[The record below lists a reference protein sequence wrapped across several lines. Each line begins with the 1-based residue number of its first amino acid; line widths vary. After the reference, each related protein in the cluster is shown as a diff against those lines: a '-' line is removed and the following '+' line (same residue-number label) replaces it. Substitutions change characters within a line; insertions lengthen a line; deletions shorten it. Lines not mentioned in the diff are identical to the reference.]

1 MMYKV
6 ILKYDKKG
14 RAARISGGRPAFNIQ
29 QDHTLPV
36 MVFLFFSQLLR
47 VGIDIHPAPVFLG
60 MQPFPLSE
68 HDKGD
73 TRRDDRNQHDQSDHE
88 PCETVGDDKA
98 DDGSAGNACRPVDI
112 ASLDAHELQRPLK
125 TFEQRVVRVTFVLAL
140 HRAEGL
146 CADTEEH
153 RKCLCG
159 SD

>member
-60 MQPFPLSE
+60 MQPFPLFE
-68 HDKGD
+68 HDKRN
-73 TRRDDRNQHDQSDHE
+73 TRRDDRNQHDQSGHE
-88 PCETVGDDKA
+88 THEAVGDDKS
-98 DDGSAGNACRPVDI
+98 DDGSAGTLRAALQDPVVV
-112 ASLDAHELQRPLK
+112 QRLAGLSSDVPPPDKITPQGLK
-125 TFEQRVVRVTFVLAL
+125 THLE
-140 HRAEGL
+140 AEIAKWGPVIRKAGIY
-146 CADTEEH
+146 AD
-153 RKCLCG
+153 
-159 SD
+159 